1 MNDDDRKRA
10 AEAYGEDAI
19 DRLFAML
26 EPKPKRPRDKKGR
39 PLRDEGK
46 NNPAPPQ
53 VSRASRP
60 HKKTSRCTWGRW

>member
-1 MNDDDRKRA
+1 MNNDDRKRA
-10 AEAYGEDAI
+10 AEAYGEDQI
-19 DRLFAML
+19 DKFIAML
-26 EPKPKRPRDKKGR
+26 EPNHARDKKGR

-53 VSRASRP
+53 VSRARHP